1 MSGSSVLTRMWSR
14 SDGRRVRDCCQFH
27 CWRVVVVGG
36 SLMGQYHD
44 YAKDAAERSN
54 ERLRQQSERL
64 RMESLTNEVRE
75 LRDRIVELQTELER
89 VQRELGNRN
98 V

>member
-1 MSGSSVLTRMWSR
+1 MRMWSR
-14 SDGRRVRDCCQFH
+14 SDGRRCCH
-27 CWRVVVVGG
+27 CRQLSAGCCAVVGG

-64 RMESLTNEVRE
+64 RMESLVNEVRE